1 MTWIDLYFRTW
12 RSKKRVTRSC
22 YKYNRY
28 DFSVSVTCFTIYSY
42 CPKNWKNSQICISG
56 LTSRFW
62 PYLDL
67 EWLQNIFLALP
78 SEFSICIIVNSM
90 WPLHKS
96 VLCIRI
102 GYRTIQNQ
110 TILITIVRYQV
121 DRSDPID
128 IVWFEKPNK
137 DECIEIEPDNMMP
150 YMTGAKVSI
159 FNLKNYSKG
168 FEYLT
173 KHECVKKVKSFF
185 FIWICKNK
193 FLASSISRISRWM
206 LQFAECQF

>member
-1 MTWIDLYFRTW
+1 MTWIDLYVRTW

-56 LTSRFW
+56 LTSRFRL
-62 PYLDL
+62 YLDL

-102 GYRTIQNQ
+102 GYSLKPIERSKIKRSSSRSSVTKLIVAIISLPISYDLKSQIKTSASKLNQ
-110 TILITIVRYQV
+110 II
-121 DRSDPID
+121 
-128 IVWFEKPNK
+128 W
-137 DECIEIEPDNMMP
+137 C
-150 YMTGAKVSI
+150 
-159 FNLKNYSKG
+159 
-168 FEYLT
+168 
-173 KHECVKKVKSFF
+173 
-185 FIWICKNK
+185 FIWRGQK
-193 FLASSISRISRWM
+193 FRFSISKIIQKDSNIWLNMNASKR
-206 LQFAECQF
+206 